1 MERLNADALDIYD
14 WTDFEFYD
22 LVWYWHEGDEKQI
35 PNISRWI
42 EAVHACGSALNYFI
56 LTDIERKITRTTVQ
70 HSTEKEVQKQEVQ
83 QLIRYYSSGMHAA
96 IGAEVVVDLE
106 NDSIFVYNADPRDPM
121 KSDDGA
127 YYGVEKDVDVDV
139 DVDCTMKET
148 EADMYY
154 KYIGTELHLPDKY

>member
-1 MERLNADALDIYD
+1 M
-14 WTDFEFYD
+14 
-22 LVWYWHEGDEKQI
+22 
-35 PNISRWI
+35 
-42 EAVHACGSALNYFI
+42 HACGSALNYFI